1 MFINDQLHHSTHVTD
16 WLLIIAGLLAFQIL
30 SKMPDGI
37 AALQSQH
44 WRAMKRSVK
53 ARLPAERLPRVRPPA
68 RKQTPPTP
76 LRGRDP
82 AELVVE
88 GITVRFG
95 GVVACDGIG
104 FSVRPG
110 EIVGLIGPNG
120 AGKTTLLDVIT
131 GFTTQ
136 QAGTVLLDGKP
147 VDRWSAE
154 QRARAG
160 MGRSWQAV
168 ELFDEMTVRE
178 NLLVAA
184 DRKDFRRY
192 MLDIFLPGKP
202 VPTQAMNEVVAEFE
216 LEEHLD
222 QRPSD
227 LSQGVA
233 RLVGIGR
240 AIVTEPRILLLDEP
254 AAGLD
259 STESRELG
267 TAIRTVVARTGI
279 GTLIVEHDVNLLLD
293 ICDRIVVLDFGRKI
307 AEGPPA
313 EIARDPAVI
322 SAYLGV
328 SPDTLDLETASEGVG
343 TNSLS

>member
-1 MFINDQLHHSTHVTD
+1 MND
-16 WLLIIAGLLAFQIL
+16 
-30 SKMPDGI
+30 
-37 AALQSQH
+37 
-44 WRAMKRSVK
+44 
-53 ARLPAERLPRVRPPA
+53 
-68 RKQTPPTP
+68 
-76 LRGRDP
+76 
-82 AELVVE
+82 
-88 GITVRFG
+88 
-95 GVVACDGIG
+95 
-104 FSVRPG
+104 
-110 EIVGLIGPNG
+110 
-120 AGKTTLLDVIT
+120 
-131 GFTTQ
+131 
-136 QAGTVLLDGKP
+136 
-147 VDRWSAE
+147 
-154 QRARAG
+154 
-160 MGRSWQAV
+160 
-168 ELFDEMTVRE
+168 
-178 NLLVAA
+178 
-184 DRKDFRRY
+184 
-192 MLDIFLPGKP
+192 
-202 VPTQAMNEVVAEFE
+202 VVAEFA

-222 QRPSD
+222 QRPSG